1 MLSGNRW
8 PPSAV
13 EASRR
18 AGGAIEFLHREKQVI
33 DPNKIVDQL
42 MRGGLGAGASG
53 GLAETLLKSGL
64 GGGLAGGLLSGALAR
79 AGTGGKGGKLGKKA
93 LKVGGMALVAGIAW
107 QAYQKYQQQQS
118 GRPAA
123 SAPASSRWPEAL
135 PVPVQRAAADPGH
148 GLAVLRGM
156 IAAAK
161 SDGAIDADEQQR
173 ILVQLG
179 QLDLSAEEKAFVL
192 EELARPLDI
201 DAVVAASRD
210 PAVAAEVYAASR
222 LVIAEASPAEQAY
235 LSLLAARLNLEP
247 GLVGELDR
255 RTADL
260 ARA

>member
-13 EASRR
+13 EAGRR

-42 MRGGLGAGASG
+42 MRGRLGGGASG

-64 GGGLAGGLLSGALAR
+64 GGGLAGGLLSGALA
-79 AGTGGKGGKLGKKA
+79 GGGKGGKLGKKA

-123 SAPASSRWPEAL
+123 SAPASSGWPEAL

-173 ILVQLG
+173 IFVQLG

-210 PAVAAEVYAASR
+210 PGVAAEVYAASR

>member
-1 MLSGNRW
+1 
-8 PPSAV
+8 
-13 EASRR
+13 
-18 AGGAIEFLHREKQVI
+18 
-33 DPNKIVDQL
+33 
-42 MRGGLGAGASG
+42 
-53 GLAETLLKSGL
+53 
-64 GGGLAGGLLSGALAR
+64 
-79 AGTGGKGGKLGKKA
+79 
-93 LKVGGMALVAGIAW
+93 
-107 QAYQKYQQQQS
+107 
-118 GRPAA
+118 
-123 SAPASSRWPEAL
+123 
-135 PVPVQRAAADPGH
+135 
-148 GLAVLRGM
+148 VLRGM

-173 ILVQLG
+173 IFVQLG

-210 PAVAAEVYAASR
+210 PGVAAEVYAASR

>member
-1 MLSGNRW
+1 M
-8 PPSAV
+8 
-13 EASRR
+13 
-18 AGGAIEFLHREKQVI
+18 I

-42 MRGGLGAGASG
+42 MRGGLGGGTSG
-53 GLAETLLKSGL
+53 GFVETLMKSGL
-64 GGGLAGGLLSGALAR
+64 GGGLAGGLLSGALAG
-79 AGTGGKGGKLGKKA
+79 AMAGGKGGKLGKKA

-107 QAYQKYQQQQS
+107 QAYQRYQQQKP
-118 GRPAA
+118 GGPAA
-123 SAPASSRWPEAL
+123 TAPASSGWPEAL
-135 PVPVQRAAADPGH
+135 PAPVQRAAADPGH

-161 SDGAIDADEQQR
+161 SDGAIDAAEQQR
-173 ILVQLG
+173 IFGQLG

-192 EELARPLDI
+192 EELSRPLDI
-201 DAVVAASRD
+201 EAVVAAARD

-222 LVIAEASPAEQAY
+222 LVIAEASPAEKAY

-255 RTADL
+255 ATAGL

>member
-1 MLSGNRW
+1 VLSGNRW

>member
-13 EASRR
+13 EAGRR
-18 AGGAIEFLHREKQVI
+18 AGGAIEFLHREQQVI

-42 MRGGLGAGASG
+42 MRGGLGGGASG

-64 GGGLAGGLLSGALAR
+64 GGGLAGGLLSGALA
-79 AGTGGKGGKLGKKA
+79 GGGKGGKLGKKA

-123 SAPASSRWPEAL
+123 SAPASSGWPEAL

-173 ILVQLG
+173 IFVQLG

-210 PAVAAEVYAASR
+210 PGVAAEVYAASR

>member
-1 MLSGNRW
+1 M
-8 PPSAV
+8 
-13 EASRR
+13 
-18 AGGAIEFLHREKQVI
+18 I

-42 MRGGLGAGASG
+42 MRGGLGGGASG

-64 GGGLAGGLLSGALAR
+64 GGGLAGGLLSGAVAR

-107 QAYQKYQQQQS
+107 KAYQKYQQQQS

-123 SAPASSRWPEAL
+123 SAPASSGWDAL

-173 ILVQLG
+173 IFVQLG

-210 PAVAAEVYAASR
+210 PGVAAEVYAASR

-235 LSLLAARLNLEP
+235 LSLLAARLKLEP

>member
-8 PPSAV
+8 PTSAV
-13 EASRR
+13 EASTR

-173 ILVQLG
+173 IFVQLG

-201 DAVVAASRD
+201 DAVVAASRN

>member
-1 MLSGNRW
+1 VLSGNRW

-123 SAPASSRWPEAL
+123 SAPASSGWPEAL

-173 ILVQLG
+173 IFVQLG

>member
-8 PPSAV
+8 PTSAV
-13 EASRR
+13 EASTR

-42 MRGGLGAGASG
+42 MRGGPGGGASG
-53 GLAETLLKSGL
+53 GLVETLLKSGL
-64 GGGLAGGLLSGALAR
+64 GGGLAGGLLSGAVAR

-107 QAYQKYQQQQS
+107 KAYQNYQQQQS

-123 SAPASSRWPEAL
+123 SAPASSGWPEAL
-135 PVPVQRAAADPGH
+135 PVQRAAADPGH

-173 ILVQLG
+173 IFVQLG

-210 PAVAAEVYAASR
+210 PGVAAEAYAASR

>member
-8 PPSAV
+8 PTSAV
-13 EASRR
+13 EASTR

-42 MRGGLGAGASG
+42 MRGGPGGGASG
-53 GLAETLLKSGL
+53 GLVETLLKSGL
-64 GGGLAGGLLSGALAR
+64 GGGLAGGLLSGAVAR

-107 QAYQKYQQQQS
+107 KAYQKYQQQQS

-123 SAPASSRWPEAL
+123 SAPASSGWDAL

-173 ILVQLG
+173 IFVQLG

-210 PAVAAEVYAASR
+210 PGVAAEVYAASR

-235 LSLLAARLNLEP
+235 LSLLAARLKLEP

-260 ARA
+260 APA

>member
-42 MRGGLGAGASG
+42 MRGGLGGGASG

-173 ILVQLG
+173 IFVQLG

-260 ARA
+260 ARV

>member
-1 MLSGNRW
+1 
-8 PPSAV
+8 
-13 EASRR
+13 
-18 AGGAIEFLHREKQVI
+18 
-33 DPNKIVDQL
+33 
-42 MRGGLGAGASG
+42 
-53 GLAETLLKSGL
+53 
-64 GGGLAGGLLSGALAR
+64 
-79 AGTGGKGGKLGKKA
+79 
-93 LKVGGMALVAGIAW
+93 MALVAGIAW
-107 QAYQKYQQQQS
+107 KAYQNYQQQQS

-123 SAPASSRWPEAL
+123 SAPASSGWPEAL

-173 ILVQLG
+173 IFVQLG